1 MNSNLVSIDKLK
13 RIARQ
18 KGLMKYIKEIG
29 YSVAKDKKYYVITID
44 DKKVNFG
51 DVRYPDMLT
60 HKDKD
65 RRDRFRAR
73 FKSVYEKN
81 KNNYNRPIFYAFNL
95 LW

>member
-29 YSVAKDKKYYVITID
+29 YSVAKDKKYFVKTID
-44 DKKVNFG
+44 NKKVNFG
-51 DVRYPDMLT
+51 YNKMADYLT
-60 HKDKD
+60 HHDKD

-73 FKSVYEKN
+73 FRSVYEKN
-81 KNNYNRPIFYAFNL
+81 KNNYNKPIFYAFQL

>member
-18 KGLMKYIKEIG
+18 KGLMKYIKEIS
-29 YSVAKDKKYYVITID
+29 YSSLKNKKYFIKTID

-73 FKSVYEKN
+73 FRSLFEKY
-81 KNNYNRPIFYAFNL
+81 KNDYNRPIFYAFQL